1 MLACPTSESNRKFH
15 EMGLR
20 SGSNGA
26 PAVEET
32 LMSLPDR
39 DIDHGAALFA
49 RLFGASDHQADAVQ

>member
-1 MLACPTSESNRKFH
+1 
-15 EMGLR
+15 MGLR